1 MTLYELIQSIP
12 EAKAFADVGNDSACY
27 QILNNKTQRGLVPI
41 EEVVRWSFLN
51 GTAPVINAHALNTN
65 SPLYGV
71 CYTANAYFNN
81 PRFQNIDLYLPQVM
95 YMLNGLVQGGVLT
108 QTQLDDLMTLAE
120 NRNTVSYNVLGYETT
135 VMDVS
140 NAMSVDRPEGKI
152 Q

>member
-12 EAKAFADVGNDSACY
+12 EAKVFADIGNDAACTN
-27 QILNNKTQRGLVPI
+27 ILNIKNQRGLVPI
-41 EEVVRWSFLN
+41 EEISKWSFLN
-51 GTAPVINAHALNTN
+51 GVAPVINAHSINTD

-81 PRFQNIDLYLPQVM
+81 PRFQNIDLYLPQVTQ
-95 YMLNGLVQGGVLT
+95 MLNGLVQGGVLT
-108 QTQLDDLMTLAE
+108 QSQLEDLMTLAE
-120 NRNTVSYNVLGYETT
+120 NRNTLAYSVLGYEIDLI
-135 VMDVS
+135 DVS